1 MLKRFMVVLMLVLV
15 SGVAHGMDSTPDP
28 FEGYWKTKDGN
39 FILRIEKNSTD
50 TYNGRVVWLR
60 NPNFP
65 EGDRDEGKVQT
76 DRNNPDPDLRNR
88 GVLGLQIVGDLKL
101 DDRKLRGGWV
111 YDSWNGKKYYGS
123 ARVNNENLLKL
134 RGSLDKFG
142 VLGYT
147 MKAYRVPSEEYSRYG
162 LN

>member
-1 MLKRFMVVLMLVLV
+1 MLKRLLVVLMLALV
-15 SGVAHGMDSTPDP
+15 SGVAYGVDSPPDP

-39 FILRIEKNSTD
+39 FILKIEKNSTAI
-50 TYNGRVVWLR
+50 YSGRVVWLK

-76 DRNNPDPDLRNR
+76 DRNNPDPSLRNR

-101 DDRKLRGGWV
+101 DNRKLRGGWV
-111 YDSWNGKKYYGS
+111 YDSWHGKKYYGS
-123 ARVNNENLLKL
+123 ARVKNEKLLKL

-147 MKAYRVPSEEYSRYG
+147 MKAYRVPREEYGRYG
-162 LN
+162 LK